1 MIKIL
6 VDLDTE
12 GDSFRSN
19 TAGEVAKISRDIGE
33 MIMEVVGTD
42 AICVSRDI
50 FDADDNKIGVV
61 TITNPLKD

>member
-42 AICVSRDI
+42 AICVSRVI

>member
-19 TAGEVAKISRDIGE
+19 TAGEIAKISRYIGE
-33 MIMEVVGTD
+33 MIKEVVGTD
-42 AICVSRDI
+42 ATCVSRYI
-50 FDADDNKIGVV
+50 FDANNQQIGVI
-61 TITNPLKD
+61 TITNPWKE

>member
-19 TAGEVAKISRDIGE
+19 TAGEVAKISREIGE
-33 MIMEVVGTD
+33 MVMEVVGTD
-42 AICVSRDI
+42 AICISRVI
-50 FDADDNKIGVV
+50 FDAKEQNIGVI
-61 TITNPLKD
+61 TITNPLKE

>member
-33 MIMEVVGTD
+33 MVMEVVGTD
-42 AICVSRDI
+42 AICVSRVI
-50 FDADDNKIGVV
+50 YDANDQKIGVI
-61 TITNPLKD
+61 TITNPLKE